1 VRVMFE
7 AQAQP
12 DARPGL
18 DDIGTGDQFDLDRLN
33 PDRLSLKVRYG
44 QCEHQH
50 PKGKNQFFHVDDA
63 TPKTGPHRLNLTLW
77 GGVHNIADMDQ
88 ELDLLLKQTQ
98 QLMGIARKL
107 SDENVQLRTQLE
119 QAREAQALMQTRMD
133 EARTRVETAL
143 ARLPIETT
151 GEG

>member
-1 VRVMFE
+1 
-7 AQAQP
+7 
-12 DARPGL
+12 
-18 DDIGTGDQFDLDRLN
+18 
-33 PDRLSLKVRYG
+33 
-44 QCEHQH
+44 
-50 PKGKNQFFHVDDA
+50 
-63 TPKTGPHRLNLTLW
+63 
-77 GGVHNIADMDQ
+77 MDQ